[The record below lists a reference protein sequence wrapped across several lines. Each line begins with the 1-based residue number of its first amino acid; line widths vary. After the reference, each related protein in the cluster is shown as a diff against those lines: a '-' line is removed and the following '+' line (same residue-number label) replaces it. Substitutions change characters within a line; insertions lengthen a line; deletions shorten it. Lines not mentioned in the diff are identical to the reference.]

1 MLSIEYLR
9 QFRIGQYAIFDFT
22 LTFVGFYL
30 LAPLLSKLF
39 LKLKVK
45 IPKRNWLFLAL
56 PIGFLTHLLFGRIT
70 PMTANLLD
78 PQAHFLLKLVML
90 AFLVPGLRGIK
101 RVKK

>member
-9 QFRIGQYAIFDFT
+9 QFRIGQYAVFDFAI
-22 LTFVGFYL
+22 TFIGFYL

-39 LKLKVK
+39 RKLKIE

-78 PQAHFLLKLVML
+78 LHAHYLLKLVML
-90 AFLVPGLRGIK
+90 ALLVLGLKDIK